1 VLVGDVE
8 VTPVLDAVGAFG
20 EVREMYPDVPAADW
34 APYREL
40 YPGLF
45 AGESFRPQC
54 NAYLVRSSGT
64 TVLVD
69 TGIGPP
75 GLWDDFAP
83 EREGL
88 LPSVLEQLG
97 VERGDVDLVFL
108 THLHIDHLGWNAD
121 ADGVP
126 FFPGARYLAHAAA
139 VEYASSFPDRPHI
152 RRCVLSLGDRLERV
166 AGDVELAP
174 GVVAFETPGHYPGH
188 MSVRIRSGGA
198 EAVVLGD
205 VSLHPALLDRP
216 EWVFV
221 HDDDAA
227 ENEST
232 RRALLAELVDRDV
245 VAICGHYPGTGI
257 GRVITRDGRV
267 IWEPES
273 AVS

>member
-1 VLVGDVE
+1 VLVGEIE
-8 VTPVLDAVGAFG
+8 VTPVLDAVGSFG
-20 EVREMYPDVPAADW
+20 ELREMYPDVPAEDW
-34 APYREL
+34 TPYREH
-40 YPGLF
+40 YPALF
-45 AGESFRPQC
+45 AGQSWRPQC
-54 NAYLVRSSGT
+54 NAYLVRSSAT

-75 GLWDDFAP
+75 GLWGGFAL

-88 LPSVLEQLG
+88 LPPGLEELG

-121 ADGVP
+121 ADSVP
-126 FFPGARYLAHAAA
+126 FFPAARYLAHEAA
-139 VEYASSFPDRPHI
+139 VEYASSFGDRPHI
-152 RRCVLSLGDRLERV
+152 RRCVLSLGERLERV

-205 VSLHPALLDRP
+205 VSPHPALLDRP

-232 RRALLAELVDRDV
+232 RRTIRAELVDREV
-245 VAICGHYPGTGI
+245 LAICGHYPGSGI
-257 GRVITRDGRV
+257 GRLVRRDGRV
-267 IWEPES
+267 VWLEE
-273 AVS
+273 A